1 MTVPDRWAPIAYVP
15 EASPVTSAR
24 EALCCSCHLLL
35 AGIGKSTLLN
45 LIGGS
50 LEPTKGTITRNPKV
64 RSVMLHD
71 VGALHASD
79 SISCYKPACRG
90 CEAR

>member
-1 MTVPDRWAPIAYVP
+1 VKKKPDGEVD
-15 EASPVTSAR
+15 AR
-24 EALCCSCHLLL
+24 SCH

-64 RSVMLHD
+64 PEAVLSGQIMVHPQPTSTSIQ
-71 VGALHASD
+71 HAAFSPH
-79 SISCYKPACRG
+79 CLR
-90 CEAR
+90 RR